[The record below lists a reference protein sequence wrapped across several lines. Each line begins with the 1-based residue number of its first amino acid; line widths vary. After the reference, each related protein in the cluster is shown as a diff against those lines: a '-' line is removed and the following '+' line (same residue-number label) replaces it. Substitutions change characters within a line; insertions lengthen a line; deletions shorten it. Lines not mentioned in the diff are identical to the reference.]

1 MKCRDE
7 AGSDVLALITGGEPQ
22 RAVIVNL
29 DASLGIGLEGVW
41 SEWQANLGMTHAVL
55 LPYIDASPT
64 EVVAVE
70 LDTGEETVLFQRGA
84 GTDEEMLGDIQSV
97 ALSPDET
104 RVAILDRIYRDDEVV
119 QKLVIVGRRSPKR

>member
-7 AGSDVLALITGGEPQ
+7 AGSDVLGLITGGEPQ

-29 DASLGIGLEGVW
+29 DASLGMRLEGVW
-41 SEWQANLGMTHAVL
+41 SDWQASLGMTHAVL

-104 RVAILDRIYRDDEVV
+104 RVAILDCIYRDDEVV